1 MTFIITVRNS
11 QVFQK
16 SLQNAKHRNLTVHS
30 ATREVSRCAHT
41 EVLQAVL
48 LYSGNFGSS
57 SPSQRIRKAELQ
69 YFTVILSNISSANL
83 PAPPAASFP
92 SLSSSRD
99 IQARGLSPT
108 KYTRLPL
115 TSESSAVRSSRA
127 GDNVMSSRELRVVI
141 SPRKKRG
148 RER

>member
-92 SLSSSRD
+92 SLSSHD

-115 TSESSAVRSSRA
+115 TSESSAVRSSSA
-127 GDNVMSSRELRVVI
+127 DDNVMSSRELRVVI